1 VVSQKNKFIKK
12 GPPPKN
18 RLIWGTVVF
27 ISGFFSPAFIP
38 LVVSSELSSGF
49 KTVLSGLLAF
59 GVPELFMV
67 IAAGIMGKEGFN
79 YIKRFISIL
88 FKVYGPPDSVSKIRY
103 KFGLFLFIFPLV
115 CAFVLPYLIIVF
127 PIVLEHFLWI
137 SITSDIILVVSLFV
151 LGGNFWDKLRGLF
164 MQNALIQF
172 PNNSN

>member
-1 VVSQKNKFIKK
+1 MDNQKELIVKK

-27 ISGFFSPAFIP
+27 ISGFFSPVFIP
-38 LVVSSELSSGF
+38 LVVSSGLSNGV

-79 YIKRFISIL
+79 YIKRFINLL
-88 FKVYGPPDSVSKIRY
+88 FKAYGPPDSVSKIRY
-103 KFGLFLFIFPLV
+103 KIGLFLFIFPLI
-115 CAFVLPYLIIVF
+115 CGFFLPYLISIF
-127 PIVLEHFLWI
+127 PSVLDYFLWI
-137 SITSDIILVVSLFV
+137 AITTDITLVISLFI

-164 MQNALIQF
+164 IQDAIIQL
-172 PNNSN
+172 PKN